1 MPSSPASHHLIMHLI
16 MLDVRCGYLHVPA
29 GNHGSSHSSPL
40 AQNVTRPVLLCS
52 CHSLPSI
59 YSNNFFGFDLDWVST
74 WTSTWIFLRL
84 RHDTR
89 KLRAPPRRVTP
100 RVAPRAKWRPRL
112 KCWIGGHDTRK
123 LRAPPRRATPRVAP
137 RAKWRPRLKC
147 WIGGHDTRTLR
158 APPRRATP
166 RVAPRAKWRPRL
178 KCWIGGPVSSCFAG
192 SISPFFLELW
202 VPQMIALQPR
212 EQSFA
217 IYLEQVNI
225 NGHITGHIVQHH
237 LDFSAREA
245 K

>member
-40 AQNVTRPVLLCS
+40 VQNVTRPVLLCS

-89 KLRAPPRRVTP
+89 KLRAPPRRV
-100 RVAPRAKWRPRL
+100 
-112 KCWIGGHDTRK
+112 
-123 LRAPPRRATPRVAP
+123 TPRVAP

>member
-112 KCWIGGHDTRK
+112 KCWIGG
-123 LRAPPRRATPRVAP
+123 
-137 RAKWRPRLKC
+137 
-147 WIGGHDTRTLR
+147 
-158 APPRRATP
+158 
-166 RVAPRAKWRPRL
+166 
-178 KCWIGGPVSSCFAG
+178 PVSSCFAG

>member
-112 KCWIGGHDTRK
+112 KCWIGGHDTR
-123 LRAPPRRATPRVAP
+123 
-137 RAKWRPRLKC
+137 
-147 WIGGHDTRTLR
+147 TLR